1 MSRTNEELNLIFDEP
16 VQKKKAPKHIADF
29 APEERKNFAKEL
41 GFQGFRASQVATHY
55 FTHLNNDCLLYTS
68 PSPRDGATS
77 RMPSSA

>member
-41 GFQGFRASQVATHY
+41 GGEVIALDVDASKE
-55 FTHLNNDCLLYTS
+55 
-68 PSPRDGATS
+68 
-77 RMPSSA
+77 